1 MELELEQAGARVRS
15 WRREDAPALARHADN
30 RRIWRN
36 VRDHFPH
43 PYRLA
48 DAELW
53 IERVLGSHDP
63 ETQFALEVDGEAA
76 GGIGVFLQEDVARRS
91 AEIGYWLG
99 EAHWG
104 RGIMT
109 DAVRR
114 FTAYALD
121 TYDLLRLYALVFEW
135 NVGSCR
141 VLEKAGY
148 TLEGRLRRAVVKD
161 GAVLDQFVYAVV
173 R

>member
-1 MELELEQAGARVRS
+1 MELELPGCRIRS
-15 WRREDAPALARHADN
+15 WRRDDAPSLARHADN
-30 RRIWRN
+30 RKIWRN

-43 PYRLA
+43 PYTLA
-48 DAELW
+48 DADLW
-53 IERVLGSHDP
+53 IERVLGGQP
-63 ETQFALEVDGEAA
+63 ETQFAIEVEQEAA
-76 GGIGVFLQEDVARRS
+76 GGVGVFLQEDVARRS

-109 DAVRR
+109 GVVRS
-114 FTAYALD
+114 FTAYAFD
-121 TYDLLRLYALVFEW
+121 AYDLLRVYALVFEW
-135 NVGSCR
+135 NTASCR

-148 TLEGRLRRAVVKD
+148 QLEGRLRRAVYKD
-161 GAVLDQFVYAVV
+161 GHVLDQFVYAMV